1 MGTFLTNNHSK
12 EQSRVERVESHVQN
26 IKARS
31 LDMSFSVNFA
41 KILKNTHC
49 TEHLSA
55 IFLIEVLS
63 RDISKKSFSEYYESF
78 P

>member
-41 KILKNTHC
+41 KILKT
-49 TEHLSA
+49 
-55 IFLIEVLS
+55 LIVQSTSL
-63 RDISKKSFSEYYESF
+63 RFF
-78 P
+78 